1 MRDERRWIVSEWMT
15 DIPLCV
21 PPSMTVRSAFAK
33 MRIGHF
39 RHLLVVKEGELVGMV
54 TDRDLR
60 RPDVSDDA
68 EGWMDFYELDDSV
81 HVADIMTRKLEVVRA
96 EDPLS
101 RAVDLFRERHFGA
114 LPVID
119 SEGRLAGILT
129 THDVIRATQELLA
142 GRGVHSPAGVN
153 SARAHTT
160 TR

>member
-1 MRDERRWIVSEWMT
+1 
-15 DIPLCV
+15 
-21 PPSMTVRSAFAK
+21 

-39 RHLLVVKEGELVGMV
+39 RHLLVVKEGELIGMV

-68 EGWMDFYELDDSV
+68 EGWMDFYDLDDSV
-81 HVADIMTRKLEVVRA
+81 HVADIMTRKLEVVAA

-101 RAVDLFRERHFGA
+101 RAVDLFLEHHFGA

-119 SEGRLAGILT
+119 AEGRLAGILT

-142 GRGVHSPAGVN
+142 PRVGANAAGTGLPA
-153 SARAHTT
+153 APPT
-160 TR
+160 